1 MYLEYKNTV
10 FRLKLPT
17 FVVSKTKLILG
28 TNISLKHINKI
39 AIPALI
45 AGIAEPILSLTDAAI
60 VGNVDFNSTESLA
73 AVGIVSTFLSMLIWV
88 FGQTRSA
95 ISSIVS
101 QYLGANKL
109 DEVKNL
115 PAQAIFIITTLGL
128 LIIAVTYPF
137 AESIFKLYNAE
148 NRILELSVNYY
159 NIRVFGFPFTLFTIA
174 VFGAFRG
181 LQNTYYPMVI
191 AIIGAVANI
200 ILDYVLVY
208 GVTTIIPA
216 MHIEG
221 AAYASVIS
229 QFLMALLSAYY
240 LIKKTDIPLIVSF
253 PFNKEIKR
261 FLLMIGNLIIRTIAL
276 NVTLYFATKYAT
288 GYGAAYI
295 AAYTIAINLWFLG
308 AFLIDGYASAGN
320 ILSGKLV
327 GGQEYNKLITLSNK
341 LIKYGIAIGLVI
353 AVLGAIFYYPIGKIF
368 IKEPAVL
375 EQFYSV
381 FWIVLAMQPL
391 CALAFIFD
399 GMFKGLGKMAD
410 LRNLLL
416 ISTFAVFLPI
426 LYVLDQ
432 YNLKLTGIFIALT
445 FWIAVRGLP
454 LIIKFRKEFLPLSQ
468 KN

>member
-1 MYLEYKNTV
+1 M
-10 FRLKLPT
+10 
-17 FVVSKTKLILG
+17 S

-45 AGIAEPILSLTDAAI
+45 AGVSEPILSLTDAAI
-60 VGNVDFNSTESLA
+60 VGNVDFNATESLA

-115 PAQAIFIITTLGL
+115 PAQAIFIITSLSI
-128 LIIAVTYPF
+128 LIIVTTYPF
-137 AESIFKLYNAE
+137 ATAIFKLYNAE
-148 NRILELSVNYY
+148 NLILDYSVDYY

-181 LQNTYYPMVI
+181 LQNTYYPMII

-208 GVTTIIPA
+208 GITNVIPA
-216 MHIEG
+216 MHIQG
-221 AAYASVIS
+221 AAYASVIA
-229 QFLMALLSAYY
+229 QCLMALLSAYY
-240 LIKKTDIPLIVSF
+240 LLKKTDIPLTFRF

-276 NVTLYFATKYAT
+276 NVTLYFATRFAT
-288 GYGAAYI
+288 GYGEAYI

-320 ILSGKLV
+320 ILSGKLI
-327 GGQEYNKLITLSNK
+327 GGKEYNKLISLSNT
-341 LIKYGIAIGLVI
+341 LIKYGLAIGLII
-353 AVLGAIFYYPIGKIF
+353 AALGAIFYYPIGRIF
-368 IKEPAVL
+368 IKDPEVL

-416 ISTFAVFLPI
+416 IATFAVFLPI
-426 LYVLDQ
+426 LYILDK

-445 FWIAVRGLP
+445 MWITVRGLP

-468 KN
+468 KK